1 MIISPNT
8 EHIAHTH
15 QLQITNGYELQ
26 YYSRC
31 SHFTR
36 FQKKIYCPIQ
46 VTLPSDTNVLT
57 IMDIILHIID
67 YCPGIQHHRISDTQK
82 YNLRMKRE
90 NDTLKVIGSYIDIY
104 QFLKSPFG
112 YQILTSI
119 FNDNFDIEETDTKIT
134 LNEQEFNNVTTPI
147 SRDEQLSHSICPICL
162 DTMTDCNVNEI
173 VKTSCGHHF
182 HRNCL
187 HKWLTADCHQPNCP
201 MCRHSFK
208 KII

>member
-8 EHIAHTH
+8 EQIAHTH
-15 QLQITNGYELQ
+15 QLQITREYELQ

-67 YCPGIQHHRISDTQK
+67 YCPGIRYHRIPDTQK

-90 NDTLKVIGSYIDIY
+90 NNTLKVIGSYIDIY
-104 QFLKSPFG
+104 QFLKSRFG

-119 FNDNFDIEETDTKIT
+119 FDDNFQIDTSSDKHT
-134 LNEQEFNNVTTPI
+134 LTEQEFLNVTKTVN
-147 SRDEQLSHSICPICL
+147 RGEQLSHTICPICL
-162 DTMTDCNVNEI
+162 ETMDDHTKL

-182 HRNCL
+182 HNNCL
-187 HKWLTADCHQPNCP
+187 KKWLTVDCHQANCP
-201 MCRHSFK
+201 MCRNSFK
-208 KII
+208 KK